1 MLSLV
6 FAAASLVA
14 VKAQTADEI
23 VTKMIEAR
31 GGAEKLAAIKSMKM
45 ESNMSVMGM
54 ELPVKTVIVQNRG
67 LRIDVSAMGQEIVQA
82 VDGNTAWTLAPPMG
96 ITTPTELP
104 ADQAKPMLGQLD
116 ISGGLLNYKEKGTTF
131 ELMGKEKLDSSDV
144 FKMKMTTK
152 DGFSSV
158 NYVDAATYYIVKSVV
173 SVAGIDVE
181 TRISNYKMVDGVAF
195 PFTTELKNDQMGTMT
210 TTVTK
215 VELNPTVDEAIFK
228 MPKQ

>member
-1 MLSLV
+1 MLSIA
-6 FAAASLVA
+6 FAATSMVA
-14 VKAQTADEI
+14 VNAQTADE
-23 VTKMIEAR
+23 VVAKMIEAR

-45 ESNMSVMGM
+45 EANMSVMGM

-67 LRIDVSAMGQEIVQA
+67 LRIDISAMGQEIVQA
-82 VDGNTAWTLAPPMG
+82 VDGAMAWTVAPPMG

-131 ELMGKEKLDSSDV
+131 EIMGKEKLDSSDV

-152 DGFSSV
+152 DGYSSV
-158 NYVDAATYYIVKSVV
+158 NFVDATTYHIVKSVM
-173 SVAGIDVE
+173 SVADTDIE

-215 VELNPTVDEAIFK
+215 IELNSTVDEAIFK